1 MKKLVSASI
10 AVALL
15 SGAFSAVA
23 GVDRKLSLVGVDF
36 QYDPNTYY
44 NEIGTELDPAD
55 PSNAGKILRDTNND
69 GFDDTTGTS
78 MKFATFRDN
87 GPTTGYSGLN
97 DAKLADGSPGSD
109 GKGDGTF
116 GDLRFADPLESI
128 TVLEQSDPVGNPG
141 VYDKHILT
149 YDTQPIAL
157 DFRIVLEQGSEITG
171 AGVYQVEEKYSFFDI
186 LTQDATKDWGLA
198 LDAASSDAATII
210 VSEVSG
216 GTFDLT
222 LVFAGLAGEL
232 FDTVE
237 GNNLP
242 FDTLDPNAEITFS
255 FSFQNQVIYDWS
267 KVIEGS
273 GDGNVL
279 YKSDIP
285 EPGSLGLLGL
295 ALAGIGVMQRRR
307 KQK

>member
-36 QYDPNTYY
+36 QYDPNTTY
-44 NEIGTELDPAD
+44 NEIGTGLPAGDPKTLIDAD
-55 PSNAGKILRDTNND
+55 GD
-69 GFDDTTGTS
+69 GLDDTTGTS
-78 MKFATFRDN
+78 MTFATFRDN
-87 GPTTGYSGLN
+87 GPNAGYSGLN
-97 DAKLADGSPGSD
+97 DAKLADGTAGSD
-109 GKGDGTF
+109 GKADGTF
-116 GDLRFADPLESI
+116 GDIRFADPLESI
-128 TVLEQSDPVGNPG
+128 TVLEQSDPLGNPG
-141 VYDKHILT
+141 VYDKKILT

-171 AGVYQVEEKYSFFDI
+171 AGTYQVEEKYSFFDI
-186 LTQDATKDWGLA
+186 LTQDAATDWGLA
-198 LDAASSDAATII
+198 LDAASSDAATL
-210 VSEVSG
+210 EVVEASG
-216 GTFDLT
+216 AFDLT

-232 FDTVE
+232 FDTAE

-242 FDTLDPNAEITFS
+242 FDTLDPDAKITFS

-267 KVIEGS
+267 QVIEGS

-279 YKSDIP
+279 YQSDIP

-295 ALAGIGVMQRRR
+295 ALAGMGVMQRRR